1 MNRYVAGAFASIL
14 SLVHLAVVLGLGLLT
29 LLYFSDDK
37 KQVNQ
42 ISYMIGIS
50 PEIFILVIIAVWIGY
65 VLVMGFLATIIAM
78 NENLE
83 RLHKAVE
90 DIAAKLPN

>member
-14 SLVHLAVVLGLGLLT
+14 SLVHVAVLLALGGAT
-29 LLYFSDDK
+29 LLLFSDDK
-37 KQVNQ
+37 RLILQ
-42 ISYMIGIS
+42 ITNIFGVS
-50 PEIFILVIIAVWIGY
+50 PEVMILVIIAIWVGY

-83 RLHKAVE
+83 RLNTTVRE
-90 DIAAKLPN
+90 LAAKIPD

>member
-1 MNRYVAGAFASIL
+1 MNRYVAGVFASIL
-14 SLVHLAVVLGLGLLT
+14 SLVHGAVLLGLGILT

-37 KQVNQ
+37 RQ
-42 ISYMIGIS
+42 IAQFSRMLGVS
-50 PEIFILVIIAVWIGY
+50 PEAFIIVIIAIWIGY

-90 DIAAKLPN
+90 EISAKLPN

>member
-50 PEIFILVIIAVWIGY
+50 PELSLIHI
-65 VLVMGFLATIIAM
+65 
-78 NENLE
+78 
-83 RLHKAVE
+83 
-90 DIAAKLPN
+90 